1 MPVVFGNIWQKI
13 GKIIKKKDFFGL
25 LRRVRLT
32 KKGSGRV
39 LIQPIPSKKEAVEM
53 YSTNSHKNFLSFLYT
68 TEVGDEKRPFQHV
81 EKTCSIVMALLFM
94 LFNALYWPW
103 LLRDEDFDY
112 AKFAATQQN
121 QIKF

>member
-1 MPVVFGNIWQKI
+1 MI
-13 GKIIKKKDFFGL
+13 
-25 LRRVRLT
+25 

-39 LIQPIPSKKEAVEM
+39 LIQPIPSKKEAVEI

>member
-1 MPVVFGNIWQKI
+1 MPVVFGNIGQKI

-25 LRRVRLT
+25 LRRVRLI

>member
-1 MPVVFGNIWQKI
+1 MPVVIGNIWQKI

-53 YSTNSHKNFLSFLYT
+53 YSTNSHKNFHSFLYT

>member
-1 MPVVFGNIWQKI
+1 MLFVVRPQKVRSEVDLLVW
-13 GKIIKKKDFFGL
+13 GHPQEPII
-25 LRRVRLT
+25 LRLHPHPEKQANNNSTKLWRLVT
-32 KKGSGRV
+32 K
-39 LIQPIPSKKEAVEM
+39 
-53 YSTNSHKNFLSFLYT
+53 
-68 TEVGDEKRPFQHV
+68 KRPFQHV